1 MVVVHG
7 TTADHT
13 RWAPLLPYLEPHLTV
28 HAMDRR
34 GRGGSGDGAAYA
46 VEREYEDVAEV
57 VADVARRSGE
67 QVVLLGHSFG
77 GLCAYGAALRSDDL
91 RGLILYE
98 GFYLPDPTV
107 VAMPEG
113 IAERIDE
120 LVASGDRQGALEVFF
135 REVVG
140 MPDDEFERYSSLPA
154 WQARLQAAHTLTRES
169 NSLEAFDPEEARQ
182 IDVPTLLLVGGESP
196 DWAREASR
204 TVAAALPDASVQVLE
219 GQRHVAIDM
228 VPEEFAHE
236 VLTFV
241 RSLPA

>member
-7 TTADHT
+7 TTADHS
-13 RWAPLLPYLEPHLTV
+13 RWAPLLPHLEPHLTV

-34 GRGGSGDGAAYA
+34 GRGGSGDGPAYA
-46 VEREYEDVAEV
+46 VEREYEDVAAV
-57 VADVARRSGE
+57 VADVARRSDE

-77 GLCAYGAALRSDDL
+77 GLCAYGAALGNDDL
-91 RGLILYE
+91 RGLVLYE

-113 IAERIDE
+113 IAERIDA

-196 DWAREASR
+196 DWAQEASR

-228 VPEEFAHE
+228 VPEEFAHQI
-236 VLTFV
+236 LSFV
-241 RSLPA
+241 RSLPG